1 MSSTARPKAGSGA
14 NAALRDDDGARRV
27 TVSPEL
33 IPALALG
40 PDRAEACLTAAPAS
54 ADWDAAAKAGA
65 IYDRRRCRLVLFGL
79 GRRAPVRLCETA
91 LDALWQ
97 AFGGGA
103 EVVEEVLDLVAAA
116 GDPPAL
122 VDPDFRVPRLT
133 EEQLPVRLTANGE
146 FLSLVSLRVADGGWQ
161 DVVSGHGPSALLSL
175 GPRLL
180 ELTDRLLP
188 IDEGRAMIR
197 DSLTRMTSLAEIRSH
212 LVVDAVEQRIELHDR
227 SEGERHVAEL
237 GEIWSGWTIE
247 ALPEGLGAAFTRQD
261 RELPEDLESIDASG
275 DRQARETLDRIDEVV
290 QALFGPDAEAALA
303 DLDDSGVDV
312 DATLDEDSDLEDR
325 LAVMLA
331 RLRDQAGDAPPPV
344 SRPW

>member
-1 MSSTARPKAGSGA
+1 
-14 NAALRDDDGARRV
+14 
-27 TVSPEL
+27 
-33 IPALALG
+33 
-40 PDRAEACLTAAPAS
+40 
-54 ADWDAAAKAGA
+54 
-65 IYDRRRCRLVLFGL
+65 
-79 GRRAPVRLCETA
+79 
-91 LDALWQ
+91 
-97 AFGGGA
+97 
-103 EVVEEVLDLVAAA
+103 
-116 GDPPAL
+116 
-122 VDPDFRVPRLT
+122 
-133 EEQLPVRLTANGE
+133 
-146 FLSLVSLRVADGGWQ
+146 
-161 DVVSGHGPSALLSL
+161 
-175 GPRLL
+175 
-180 ELTDRLLP
+180 
-188 IDEGRAMIR
+188 
-197 DSLTRMTSLAEIRSH
+197 MTSLAEIRSH